1 MWAYFALAAVQAVG
15 GFQQADIIRQN
26 GKLQGDVADMNARFA
41 EVDAYNAREAGYSN
55 AAKYET
61 QIDQA
66 VGAVKGAYAGSN
78 VDVRYGTASDVQTD
92 NKVAG
97 FENVLQLRRQA
108 ENAALGYQTQAINMR
123 LGGQMTQ
130 LNAGLQAASAQASG
144 LMQGIQTSVTGYAFG
159 QSTGK
164 GSTSRTGT
172 DAKPVF
178 DKMSTIH
185 VNDTGDG
192 VRAPAA
198 TPTWFP
204 DSGSS
209 GKPGFFGDG
218 PRSQYGDGWRD
229 MNAPGNS
236 FYAYNGG
243 KSFTDETG

>member
-1 MWAYFALAAVQAVG
+1 MWAYLALAAVQVVG

-26 GKLQGDVADMNARFA
+26 GKLQGDMADMNARFA

-61 QIDQA
+61 QIDQT
-66 VGAVKGAYAGSN
+66 VGAVKGAYAGAN
-78 VDVRYGTASDVQTD
+78 VDVKYGTASDVQTD
-92 NKVAG
+92 NRVAG

-178 DKMSTIH
+178 DKSLSMH

-192 VRAPAA
+192 VRAPATMDA
-198 TPTWFP
+198 PRPYFNGN
-204 DSGSS
+204 DQFQRG
-209 GKPGFFGDG
+209 PGELDYH
-218 PRSQYGDGWRD
+218 RTDGWRD

-236 FYAYNGG
+236 YYAYG